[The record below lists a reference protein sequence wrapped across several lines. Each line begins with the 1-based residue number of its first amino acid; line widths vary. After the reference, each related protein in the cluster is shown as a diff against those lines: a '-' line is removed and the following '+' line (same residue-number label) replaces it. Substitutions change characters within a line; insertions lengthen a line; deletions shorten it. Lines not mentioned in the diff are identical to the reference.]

1 MSEITLFGTRI
12 SPFVEKVA
20 RALDLKKLE
29 FRQVDLKSPLDLKR
43 WNPVTGKMPVLE
55 IDGEKVYDST
65 FILRRLDELRPDPP
79 LFSDD
84 PAVAAAQRLLEDWS
98 DESFYWHVMALR
110 WSPGN
115 TPATIRQILPT
126 VPGVL
131 RPLVGALV
139 ARQIGRTP
147 RVQGLGRLPGDVLVR
162 EAGLRLD
169 DLVAQLGPRPFF
181 FADRVSAADLA
192 VYGELRTA
200 LSGPTPEFE
209 ALVSERPALS
219 DHMKRVEDCTA

>member
-1 MSEITLFGTRI
+1 MPEISLYGSRI

-20 RALDLKKLE
+20 RALALKKLE
-29 FRQVDLKSPLDLKR
+29 FRQVDLKSPGDLKR
-43 WNPVTGKMPVLE
+43 WNPVTRKMPVLE
-55 IDGEKVYDST
+55 FDGERVYDST
-65 FILRRLDELRPDPP
+65 FILRRLDEIQPDPP

-84 PAVAAAQRLLEDWS
+84 PSVAAAQRMLEDWS
-98 DESFYWHVMALR
+98 DESLYWYVMALR
-110 WSPGN
+110 WSRKN
-115 TPATIRQILPT
+115 ETATIRQILPT
-126 VPGVL
+126 VPALL
-131 RPLVGALV
+131 RPLAGMIVS
-139 ARQIGRTP
+139 RQIGSMP
-147 RVQGLGRLPGDVLVR
+147 RVQGLGRLPEDVLVR

-200 LSGPTPEFE
+200 LSGPTPEFD
-209 ALVSERPALS
+209 ALISERPALA